1 MTAMASLATRLS
13 ERFAAVTHG
22 VDPELRPATKP
33 QFGHF
38 QCNVAMR
45 LAKQEGAKPRDIAQR
60 IVDRIDIDDLCEP
73 LEIAGPGFIN
83 IRLKNAVLAEEA
95 NRLLT
100 DPAHGVPQDPD
111 ARRTIIDYSSPN
123 VAKQMHVG
131 HLRST
136 IIGDCFTRVLRAT
149 GSTVKPQ
156 NHIGDWGTQFGQ
168 LVEQILEEDTDVS
181 TLDLAGAEALY
192 KRASAHFRDDLEFAD
207 RARRRVVAL
216 QSGDEQ
222 TLAIW
227 QQLIDISL
235 AGFNATYQRM
245 NILLTDDDLAGESTY
260 NEALPKV
267 VEDLRTMGLAVEDH
281 GALVVWV
288 DGFDAPMIVQKR
300 DGGFGYDATDLAALR
315 HRVADLG
322 AERLIYVTDARQAQH
337 FAMVFAVARKAGWLP
352 DHVTA
357 EHIGFG
363 MVLGTDGK
371 PFKTR
376 DGSAVTLSSL
386 LDAAEEIAAPPI
398 ALAAIKYADLSNG
411 LNKDYVFDA
420 ERMVQTTGDTGP
432 YLQYAHART
441 CAVMREAEAKGISL
455 DTTVTVLD
463 DPTEQALA
471 LQLSRFGEAV
481 VEVATTLQPHKL
493 CTYLY
498 ELAQHYSAFYQNC
511 PILKSEGAVRD
522 SRLAL
527 CRAVRVVLATGLD
540 MLGIEALERM

>member
-1 MTAMASLATRLS
+1 MAAMASLATRLS

-45 LAKQEGAKPRDIAQR
+45 LAKQEGVKPRDIAQR

-352 DHVTA
+352 DRVTA

>member
-1 MTAMASLATRLS
+1 MSAMSSLATRLS
-13 ERFAAVTHG
+13 ERFAAVTGG

-45 LAKQEGAKPRDIAQR
+45 LAKQEGTKPRDIAAR
-60 IVDRIDIDDLCEP
+60 IVAEIDIDDLCEP

-83 IRLKNAVLAEEA
+83 IRLKNSVLAEEA
-95 NRLLT
+95 NALIT
-100 DPAHGVPQDPD
+100 DPAHGVPADPD
-111 ARRTIIDYSSPN
+111 ARRTIVDYSSPN

-149 GSTVKPQ
+149 GSDVKPQ

-168 LVEQILEEDTDVS
+168 LVEQILQEGTEVS
-181 TLDLAGAEALY
+181 GLDLAGAEALY
-192 KRASAHFRDDLEFAD
+192 KRASAHFKEDEDFAD

-216 QSGDEQ
+216 QAGDEQ
-222 TLAIW
+222 TRTIW
-227 QQLIDISL
+227 HQLIDISL

-245 NILLTDDDLAGESTY
+245 NILLTDEDLAGESTY
-260 NEALPKV
+260 NQALVKV
-267 VEDLRTMGLAVEDH
+267 VEDLQVMGLAVEDD

-300 DGGFGYDATDLAALR
+300 DGGYGYDATDLAAIR
-315 HRVADLG
+315 HRVDVLG
-322 AERLIYVTDARQAQH
+322 AERIIYVTDARQAQH
-337 FAMVFAVARKAGWLP
+337 FAMVFAVARRAGWLP
-352 DHVTA
+352 ESVSA

-363 MVLGTDGK
+363 MVLGADGK

-411 LNKDYVFDA
+411 LNKDYVFDD

-441 CAVMREAEAKGISL
+441 CAVLREAEAKGLSV
-455 DTTVTVLD
+455 DTAVSVLD
-463 DPTEQALA
+463 EASEQALA

-498 ELAQHYSAFYQNC
+498 ELAQHYSAFYQQC

-522 SRLAL
+522 SRLGL
-527 CRAVRVVLATGLD
+527 SRAVQVVLATGLD

>member
-1 MTAMASLATRLS
+1 MSSLATRLS
-13 ERFAAVTHG
+13 ERFAAVTGG

-60 IVDRIDIDDLCEP
+60 IVDEVDVADLAEP

-95 NRLLT
+95 NRLVA
-100 DPAHGVPQDPD
+100 DPSHGVPQDPQ
-111 ARRTIIDYSSPN
+111 ARRTVIDYSSPN

-149 GSTVKPQ
+149 GSEVKPQ

-168 LVEQILEEDTDVS
+168 LVEQILDEGTDLT

-192 KRASAHFRDDLEFAD
+192 KRASAHFRTDEEFAE

-216 QSGDEQ
+216 QAGDEL
-222 TLAIW
+222 TRTIW
-227 QQLIDISL
+227 HQLIDISL
-235 AGFNATYQRM
+235 AGFNATYERM
-245 NILLTDDDLAGESTY
+245 NILLTDEDLAGESTY
-260 NEALPKV
+260 NEALVKV
-267 VEDLRTMGLAVEDH
+267 VEDLQVMGLAVEDD

-288 DGFDAPMIVQKR
+288 EGFDAPMIVQKR
-300 DGGFGYDATDLAALR
+300 DGGFGYDATDLAAIR
-315 HRVADLG
+315 HRVDVLG
-322 AERLIYVTDARQAQH
+322 AERIIYVTDARQAQH

-352 DHVTA
+352 DSVSA

-363 MVLGTDGK
+363 MVLGPDGK

-441 CAVMREAEAKGISL
+441 CAVMREAEAKGIPL
-455 DTTVTVLD
+455 DAVVTVLE
-463 DPTEQALA
+463 DPAEQALA

-498 ELAQHYSAFYQNC
+498 ELAQHYSTFYQQC
-511 PILKSEGAVRD
+511 PILKSEGAVRE
-522 SRLAL
+522 SRLGL

>member
-1 MTAMASLATRLS
+1 MSSLATRLS
-13 ERFAAVTHG
+13 ERFAAVTGG
-22 VDPELRPATKP
+22 VDPELRPSTKP

-60 IVDRIDIDDLCEP
+60 IVDEVEIEDLAEP

-95 NRLLT
+95 NRLVA
-100 DPAHGVPQDPD
+100 DPAHGVPQDTH
-111 ARRTIIDYSSPN
+111 ARRTVIDYSSPN

-136 IIGDCFTRVLRAT
+136 IIGDCFARVLRAT
-149 GSTVKPQ
+149 GSEVKPQ

-168 LVEQILEEDTDVS
+168 LVEQILDEGTDVT

-192 KRASAHFRDDLEFAD
+192 KRASAHFKSDEEFAE

-216 QSGDEQ
+216 QAGDEQ
-222 TLAIW
+222 TRTIW
-227 QQLIDISL
+227 HQLIDISL
-235 AGFNATYQRM
+235 TGFNATYERM
-245 NILLTDDDLAGESTY
+245 NILLTDEDLAGESTY
-260 NEALPKV
+260 NEALVKV
-267 VEDLRTMGLAVEDH
+267 VEDLQVMGLAVEDD

-288 DGFDAPMIVQKR
+288 EGFDAPMIVQKR
-300 DGGFGYDATDLAALR
+300 DGGFGYDATDLAAIR
-315 HRVADLG
+315 HRVDVLG
-322 AERLIYVTDARQAQH
+322 AERIIYVTDARQAQH

-352 DHVTA
+352 ESVSA

-363 MVLGTDGK
+363 MVLGADGK

-441 CAVMREAEAKGISL
+441 CAVMREAEAKGLPL

-463 DPTEQALA
+463 DPAEQALA

-498 ELAQHYSAFYQNC
+498 ELAQHYSTFYQQC

-522 SRLAL
+522 SRLGL